1 MCGHGLLNRE
11 SIMSKGFLVILAIFA
26 ALRVVLFSALFP
38 LFNNVDEQRHV
49 DLVVKYS
56 HGVWPRGLSPIAPE
70 SADLFVR
77 YSSFEYLLPIDA
89 QPGGTAPRFGD
100 LSDED
105 LRFAQRWEQQPN
117 FESGEPPLYYLIAGG
132 WLRAGQFLGIPPAL
146 SMYWVR
152 FLNAIPAVSVVV
164 LAWLCSKLTFP
175 EHPYF
180 RHSAATL
187 AAILPQDAFYSVQN
201 DAWSALWFGI
211 AFYLILRGHYRRKTS
226 HVLLLFT
233 GLALSAATLTKLAN
247 LPLLGV
253 GLLAGC
259 IAILVPTDSLTISA
273 KIGRT
278 MTFLFAAIAPVL
290 IWMLVNLTTF
300 GDPFA
305 TSQKVHFLGWSQK
318 PITDWMPHPLFSLSG
333 FTYFWRE
340 LLASFWRGEFVWR
353 TARIAS
359 PVADSFYWVSSTLVF
374 VVAIYLLWKFR
385 SGQKMSLAAALG
397 CCAAALGF
405 VSLLSLMYDFGA
417 CFYPSRELPFF
428 TSGRLLLGA
437 LVPFILIYTAS
448 LDCLTRRWPNW
459 LRYSLLAGIALFV
472 TINEIVISEP
482 AFSSVYNFFHLI
494 GRDS

>member
-1 MCGHGLLNRE
+1 MCGRELLNRE
-11 SIMSKGFLVILAIFA
+11 SVLSKGFLVILAIFA
-26 ALRVVLFSALFP
+26 ALRVILFSALFP

-56 HGVWPRGLSPIAPE
+56 HGAWPRGLSPIAPE

-77 YSSFEYLLPIDA
+77 YSSFEYLLPVDA
-89 QPGGTAPRFGD
+89 TPDVTVPRFGH

-105 LRFAQRWEQQPN
+105 LRLVQLWEQQTN
-117 FESGEPPLYYLIAGG
+117 IESGEPPLYYMIAAG
-132 WLRAGQFLGIPPAL
+132 WLRVGQFLGIPPAL

-152 FLNAIPAVSVVV
+152 FLNAIPAASVVI
-164 LAWLCSKLTFP
+164 LAWLCSRLTFP

-187 AAILPQDAFYSVQN
+187 AAIFPQDAFYSVQS

-211 AFYLILRGHYRRKTS
+211 AFYLILRGYYQRKTS
-226 HVLLLFT
+226 RLLLLST

-259 IAILVPTDSLTISA
+259 FAILVLKDSQTRSA
-273 KIGRT
+273 RIART
-278 MTFLFAAIAPVL
+278 MTFLFAAIAPVF
-290 IWMLVNLTTF
+290 IWILVNLTTF

-305 TSQKVHFLGWSQK
+305 TRQKVLFLGWSQK
-318 PITDWMPHPLFSLSG
+318 PMTDWMPHPLFSFSG
-333 FTYFWRE
+333 FAYFWQE
-340 LLASFWRGEFVWR
+340 LLSSFWRGEFVWR

-359 PVADSFYWVSSTLVF
+359 SVADSFYWVSSTLAL
-374 VVAIYLLWKFR
+374 VVAICLLWKSR
-385 SGQKMSLAAALG
+385 SGQKISLAVALG
-397 CCAAALGF
+397 CCAAAIGF

-437 LVPFILIYTAS
+437 LVPFILIYAAS

-472 TINEIVISEP
+472 TINEIVISQP
-482 AFSSVYNFFHLI
+482 AFSSVFNFFHLI
-494 GRDS
+494 ARDS